1 MDRDEDLA
9 PNLLSFL
16 EEFRKKSNASVSVE
30 DGSVIIGMVPNCA
43 IVTSDQNL
51 DKIVISFH
59 FDCHPLSVVNLTN
72 ISNEIVG
79 KGHVAFS
86 NCFLSDTNGVL
97 VYETDTGFSLM
108 NIQYLRDVLASLE
121 KRSTAFLS

>member
-1 MDRDEDLA
+1 MDRDEDLD
-9 PNLLSFL
+9 PSLLHFL

-30 DGSVIIGMVPNCA
+30 DGSVIIGVVPNCA
-43 IVTSDQNL
+43 IVTSDQSL

-59 FDCHPLSVVNLTN
+59 FDCHPLSAVNLTN
-72 ISNEIVG
+72 ISNDVLG
-79 KGHVAFS
+79 KENVAFS
-86 NCFLSDTNGVL
+86 NCFLSDANGVL